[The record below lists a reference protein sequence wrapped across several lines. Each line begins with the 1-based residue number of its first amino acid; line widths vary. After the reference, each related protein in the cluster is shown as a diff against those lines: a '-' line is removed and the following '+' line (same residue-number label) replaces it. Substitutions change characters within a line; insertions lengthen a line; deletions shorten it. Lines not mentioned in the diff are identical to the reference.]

1 MPNAASALRERVDP
15 SSERVSTIET
25 FVRPGAEA
33 EGTAAIPP
41 AHRQFSLSESVVSGI
56 VRLVDAAAIALAGI
70 IAYHALIGWDAGS
83 FQVYLN
89 AILVGIVLMVSF
101 FHYAGLYDF
110 NTLVSWPDR
119 TRQMVLLSALVIFVL
134 AVVLKISSQYHSIW
148 FVATFVGSTVLM
160 FSLRGGAR
168 YVIGRLARSGTLVR
182 NIAIVGASGQAKHL
196 VERLRREEA
205 PWKRIIG
212 IFDDRRTRIT
222 EEIDGFPV
230 LGNLD
235 DLVSY
240 VRRGHVQDVV
250 ITLPWSAD
258 SRLIDIISKLRAL
271 PVHIYLGSDLIGY
284 HFQQH
289 REQQLAGMSVLE
301 IASAPLTGW
310 SGILKRVEDRVIS
323 IAALLLLSP
332 LMMLIAIAIRL
343 DSPGP
348 VLFRQKRYGF
358 NNEVIVVYKFRS
370 MYHNRPPETGVPQ
383 ATRNDPRVTRVGR
396 FLRRTSLDELPQLF
410 NVIRGEMSLIGPRP
424 HAVEHNKKYAVLI
437 GDYHW
442 RHKVKPGITGW
453 AQVNGFRG
461 ETDTLEKM
469 RLRFEHDV
477 YYIENWSLWFD
488 VKILVMTAFIGWTSR
503 NAY

>member
-1 MPNAASALRERVDP
+1 MPNAVTALQERSDTSDVRVDP
-15 SSERVSTIET
+15 IET
-25 FVRPGAEA
+25 FVPPVSDVDDDEA
-33 EGTAAIPP
+33 TPAAK
-41 AHRQFSLSESVVSGI
+41 RRFTVSESVVCGLLP
-56 VRLVDAAAIALAGI
+56 LVDALAIAIAGFV
-70 IAYHALIGWDAGS
+70 AYHFLVGWGAHAS
-83 FQVYLN
+83 EVYLN
-89 AILVGIVLMVSF
+89 AVVVSIVLTVSF
-101 FHYAGLYDF
+101 FHYAGLYSF
-110 NTLVSWPDR
+110 NTLVAWPTR
-119 TRQMVLLSALVIFVL
+119 MRQMVLLCALVILVL
-134 AVVLKISSQYHSIW
+134 AVVLKISNQYRSAW

-160 FSLRGGAR
+160 FGFRGIAR
-168 YVIGRLARSGTLVR
+168 YAIGRLAQTGSLVR
-182 NIAIVGASGQAKHL
+182 NIAIVGVSGQAKHL
-196 VERLRREEA
+196 VERLRHENA

-222 EEIDGFPV
+222 EEIDGFAV

-310 SGILKRVEDRVIS
+310 NGILKRVEDRIIS
-323 IAALLLLSP
+323 TLAMLVLSP
-332 LMMLIAIAIRL
+332 LMLMIAIAIRI

-358 NNEVIVVYKFRS
+358 NNETIVVYKFRS
-370 MYHNRPPETGVPQ
+370 MYHDRPPEADVPQ
-383 ATRNDPRVTRVGR
+383 ATRDDPRVTRVGR

-410 NVIRGEMSLIGPRP
+410 NVVRGEMSLIGPRP

-461 ETDTLEKM
+461 ETDTLDKM

-488 VKILVMTAFIGWTSR
+488 FKILVMTAFIGWTNE

>member
-1 MPNAASALRERVDP
+1 M
-15 SSERVSTIET
+15 
-25 FVRPGAEA
+25 
-33 EGTAAIPP
+33 
-41 AHRQFSLSESVVSGI
+41 SESVVSGML
-56 VRLVDAAAIALAGI
+56 RLVDALAIAAAGLV
-70 IAYHALIGWDAGS
+70 AYHFLIGWGS
-83 FQVYLN
+83 TSLQVYLN
-89 AILVGIVLMVSF
+89 VIAVSIVLTVSF

-110 NTLVSWPDR
+110 NTLVAWPTR
-119 TRQMVLLSALVIFVL
+119 MRQMVLLSALVVFVL
-134 AVVLKISSQYHSIW
+134 AVVLKISNQYRSAW
-148 FVATFVGSTVLM
+148 FLATFVGSTVLI
-160 FSLRGGAR
+160 FGFRGLAR
-168 YVIGRLARSGTLVR
+168 LYIGRLARTGTMVR

-196 VERLRREEA
+196 VERLRREHA

-222 EEIDGFPV
+222 DEIDGFPV

-235 DLVSY
+235 DLVTY
-240 VRRGHVQDVV
+240 VRQGRIQDVV

-258 SRLIDIISKLRAL
+258 GRLIDIISKLRAL

-310 SGILKRVEDRVIS
+310 NGIVKQVEDRIIS
-323 IAALLLLSP
+323 TIALLMLSP
-332 LMMLIAIAIRL
+332 LMLLITIAIRI

-370 MYHNRPPETGVPQ
+370 MYHNRPPEADVPQ
-383 ATRNDPRVTRVGR
+383 ATRDDPRVTRVGR
-396 FLRRTSLDELPQLF
+396 ILRRTSLDELPQLF

-453 AQVNGFRG
+453 AQVSGFRG
-461 ETDTLEKM
+461 ETDTLDKM

-488 VKILVMTAFIGWTSR
+488 FKILVMTAFIGWTSK

>member
-1 MPNAASALRERVDP
+1 MPNAGTALQEL
-15 SSERVSTIET
+15 SETSDGRVSPIET
-25 FVRPGAEA
+25 FVHPPAEA
-33 EGTAAIPP
+33 DEDGDAPSV
-41 AHRQFSLSESVVSGI
+41 RRRFSVSESVVSGML
-56 VRLVDAAAIALAGI
+56 RLVDTLAIAAAGI
-70 IAYHALIGWDAGS
+70 IAYHFLIGWGS
-83 FQVYLN
+83 TSLQVYLN
-89 AILVGIVLMVSF
+89 VTAMSIVLTVSF

-110 NTLVSWPDR
+110 NTLVAWPTR
-119 TRQMVLLSALVIFVL
+119 MRQMVLLSALVIFVL
-134 AVVLKISSQYHSIW
+134 AVVLKISNQYRSAW
-148 FVATFVGSTVLM
+148 FLATFVGSTVLI
-160 FSLRGGAR
+160 FGFRGLAR
-168 YVIGRLARSGTLVR
+168 LYIDRLARTGTMVR

-196 VERLRREEA
+196 VERLRREDA

-222 EEIDGFPV
+222 DEIDGFAV

-235 DLVSY
+235 DLVAY
-240 VRRGHVQDVV
+240 VRQGRVQDVV

-258 SRLIDIISKLRAL
+258 GRLIDIISKLRAL

-310 SGILKRVEDRVIS
+310 SGILKQVEDRIIS
-323 IAALLLLSP
+323 TAALLMLSP
-332 LMMLIAIAIRL
+332 LMLLITIAIRI

-370 MYHNRPPETGVPQ
+370 MYHNRPPEADVPQ
-383 ATRNDPRVTRVGR
+383 ATRGDPRVTRVGR
-396 FLRRTSLDELPQLF
+396 ILRRTSLDELPQLF
-410 NVIRGEMSLIGPRP
+410 NVIHGEMSLIGPRP

-453 AQVNGFRG
+453 AQVSGFRG
-461 ETDTLEKM
+461 ETDTLDKM

-488 VKILVMTAFIGWTSR
+488 VKILVMTAFIGWTSK